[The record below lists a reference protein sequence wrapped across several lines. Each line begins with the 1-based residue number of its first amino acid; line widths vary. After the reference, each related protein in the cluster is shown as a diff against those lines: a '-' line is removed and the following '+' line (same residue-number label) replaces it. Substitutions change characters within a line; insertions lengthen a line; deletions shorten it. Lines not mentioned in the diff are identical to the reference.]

1 MGKKDENETKP
12 ASGENP
18 GQKPEQPGDG
28 APEPK
33 KAKKQ
38 VRVICEGTLGPKLL
52 VKGDVTD
59 DPSYVAIL
67 ARKGQKKVEAVK

>member
-1 MGKKDENETKP
+1 MAKKDEDKTKSAP
-12 ASGENP
+12 DENP

-33 KAKKQ
+33 KAKQ
-38 VRVICEGTLGPKLL
+38 VRVICDGFLGTKLL

-67 ARKGQKKVEAVK
+67 ARKGQRLVEAVK